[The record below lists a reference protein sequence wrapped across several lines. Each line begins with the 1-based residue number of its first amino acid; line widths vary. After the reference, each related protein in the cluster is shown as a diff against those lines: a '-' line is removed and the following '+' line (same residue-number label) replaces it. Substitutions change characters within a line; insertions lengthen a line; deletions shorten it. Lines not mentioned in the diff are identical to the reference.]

1 MRAPSPDPGATWA
14 MVHEAR
20 AALATDLAGLSA
32 QQWGHRTLCSAWDVR
47 HVTAHL
53 TAAASTGRWAWLRSI
68 AAARFRPD
76 VHNERRLRE
85 HLGGSPAETL
95 ERFRQVVDATV
106 APTGD
111 LGAWLG
117 EVVVHSE
124 DIRHPLG
131 LPDRCDPA
139 AAAAVAAFLASRD
152 FAVPSRSRVKGLSL
166 AGTDS
171 DFHRGEGLRIE
182 GPTLALVMV
191 MAGRRS
197 HLDRLEGPGVAPLA
211 SRLTSMR

>member
-1 MRAPSPDPGATWA
+1 
-14 MVHEAR
+14 MVHRTR
-20 AALATDLAGLSA
+20 AALASDLAELSP
-32 QQWGHRTLCSAWDVR
+32 QQWQHGTLCDAWDVR

-53 TAAASTGRWAWLRSI
+53 TAAASTGRGSWLRSI
-68 AAARFRPD
+68 VAARFRPD
-76 VHNERRLRE
+76 VHNARRLRE
-85 HLGGSPAETL
+85 HLGGSPTETL
-95 ERFRQVVDATV
+95 DRFRQVIDATV

-124 DIRHPLG
+124 DIRHPLS

-139 AAAAVAAFLASRD
+139 AAAAVAAFFASRD

-171 DFHRGEGLRIE
+171 DFQSGEGPRVE

-197 HLDRLEGPGVAPLA
+197 HLEELSGPGVASLA
-211 SRLTSMR
+211 SRLST